1 MNKSDSESLSKMLHL
16 AFGFPVNCPSCLE
29 FFTER
34 EVACFVYVFDIAW
47 DKKLKWSWIL
57 GRMNVFV
64 TLKPR
69 HERLII
75 CIVPLLSFSLSFQFC
90 LIRLV
95 QPRSQTWDLL
105 VCINLIKCVCDCYTF
120 PAAESESMFVSL
132 GPRHETLMSTSKAT
146 SACFALSWG
155 EY

>member
-1 MNKSDSESLSKMLHL
+1 MIIIPSQFFFSSTKIWIKGPQIGSDM
-16 AFGFPVNCPSCLE
+16 PSALGL
-29 FFTER
+29 
-34 EVACFVYVFDIAW
+34 VDIAR

-146 SACFALSWG
+146 SACFALS
-155 EY
+155 EVSIKPAAD